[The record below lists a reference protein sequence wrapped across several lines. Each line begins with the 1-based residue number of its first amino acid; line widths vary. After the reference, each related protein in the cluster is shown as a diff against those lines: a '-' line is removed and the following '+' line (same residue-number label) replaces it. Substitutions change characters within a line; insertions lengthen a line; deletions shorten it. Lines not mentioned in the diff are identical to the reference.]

1 MSNFINSYLI
11 IFSFFN
17 FNFSFFFAKT
27 IYLNFSLN
35 IRSSSLLSS
44 AIFFTYALNIFI
56 RFCCLYG
63 TKIVV
68 SISFYTFN
76 VSIALDDYSNIA
88 IRLLLFSAFAAFA
101 SSSSLIY
108 SGVFSYFSSTLDD

>member
-1 MSNFINSYLI
+1 
-11 IFSFFN
+11 
-17 FNFSFFFAKT
+17 
-27 IYLNFSLN
+27 
-35 IRSSSLLSS
+35 
-44 AIFFTYALNIFI
+44 
-56 RFCCLYG
+56 LYG

-88 IRLLLFSAFAAFA
+88 ILLLLFSAFAAFA

-108 SGVFSYFSSTLDD
+108 SGVFSSFSSSFAWDDSLDFSNLLFLAFASSSSSFLIYS